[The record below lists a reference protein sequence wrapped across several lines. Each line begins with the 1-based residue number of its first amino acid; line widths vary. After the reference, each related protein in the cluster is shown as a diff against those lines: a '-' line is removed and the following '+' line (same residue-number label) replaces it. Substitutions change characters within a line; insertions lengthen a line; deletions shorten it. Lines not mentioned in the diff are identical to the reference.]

1 MQCHPEHESS
11 SRRVNVLGLL
21 FCTRGPEFHLIGHF
35 EYTSKSNT
43 EFQESFMSLCMIF
56 YLSFCISQFHLRP
69 APLPPGYCC
78 EAFSRLVS
86 PGGEALANFHCPGA
100 GHLPTPG
107 PFPSFRHVRGFLSEY
122 NYNRGFYWKKSRQR
136 VIRACS

>member
-1 MQCHPEHESS
+1 MRLNCFTHLQQCKMCNAIPNMTDMPS

-43 EFQESFMSLCMIF
+43 EFQESFMSLCKIF

-69 APLPPGYCC
+69 APPPLGLLLRGIFPPCQSRRWGTCKFSLPGRR
-78 EAFSRLVS
+78 AF
-86 PGGEALANFHCPGA
+86 ANPGA
-100 GHLPTPG
+100 IPELSTRMR
-107 PFPSFRHVRGFLSEY
+107 FP
-122 NYNRGFYWKKSRQR
+122 
-136 VIRACS
+136 IRI